1 MPGSLAPAKKSHST
15 FCLYTVVL
23 LKCGFVFLWVTW
35 FSWYNMAVQFIPLM
49 SKFQGPKCQEMRFPA
64 FDFQKFSQGSMP
76 PDPQK
81 MVGWNPSYASPR
93 TVYFSGNSGY
103 LKPKENSRCSLFCSP
118 KFPIWALCLI
128 NFVTNC
134 TNGAFTAESLRKQTL
149 QSLRSMW
156 RFFVSVMTC
165 TFCNKNR
172 ENFF

>member
-64 FDFQKFSQGSMP
+64 FDFQKFSQGSTP

-118 KFPIWALCLI
+118 KFPIWALSPQFFHQLYEWCIHSRKFGKTNPSVPQI
-128 NFVTNC
+128 NVKILCISHDMYF
-134 TNGAFTAESLRKQTL
+134 L
-149 QSLRSMW
+149 
-156 RFFVSVMTC
+156 
-165 TFCNKNR
+165 
-172 ENFF
+172 